1 MKTLAIVAALLA
13 VVLGSYYFVYQT
25 DYALLGDVTLL
36 KIASTDVLGNP
47 LYGKSC
53 PRSSYA
59 SDVMSLSS
67 PDKAGAAFFKFH
79 PIAGKEVQCPPIAV
93 IVDRKTAEASIAQ

>member
-1 MKTLAIVAALLA
+1 MKAIAIVAVILA
-13 VVLGSYYFVYQT
+13 VLLGSYYFVYQT
-25 DYALLGDVTLL
+25 DYALLGDETLL

-59 SDVMSLSS
+59 SNVVSLPS
-67 PDKAGAAFFKFH
+67 PDKAGAAFFKFN
-79 PIAGKEVQCPPIAV
+79 PVAGKEAQCPPIAV
-93 IVDRKTAEASIAQ
+93 IMDRKTAEAWIE